1 MASFIITQSIY
12 VLATLLQF
20 SMESA
25 LSFTNKYCKSSSMQ
39 HRKVKKKKLMQGNY
53 CTTYIGQKVKGKPQ
67 RLGRKII
74 DVALADDHI

>member
-25 LSFTNKYCKSSSMQ
+25 LSFTNKYYKSSSIQ
-39 HRKVKKKKLMQGNY
+39 HRKVKKKKHPICLMSKIPKFDTDSY
-53 CTTYIGQKVKGKPQ
+53 VIG
-67 RLGRKII
+67 I
-74 DVALADDHI
+74 DNHSSVSISN